1 MLQELDLDWA
11 NWLVINWGAIFK
23 IARSQLL
30 EGDWWQK
37 GRWHFLEGGCSYYIK
52 KQVWNIW
59 RLKKNNE
66 QFADL
71 RRGMVKKWGW
81 FFWVF
86 EWWGTGVH
94 TLMYTVLYTT
104 LIGKPL
110 PLLTYGIST
119 ALPSAIL
126 VLLLLKQHYYVQ
138 CPYHSLARNP
148 ECLLLY
154 FCRCHYFVEQWAISL
169 RCVIIVRSWV
179 SKDFVVSGI
188 LIANTLTDLNFLCL
202 SYK

>member
-1 MLQELDLDWA
+1 MVKGEVEFYREGL
-11 NWLVINWGAIFK
+11 
-23 IARSQLL
+23 QLL
-30 EGDWWQK
+30 RK
-37 GRWHFLEGGCSYYIK
+37 K

-59 RLKKNNE
+59 CQKK
-66 QFADL
+66 QWTVYRFK
-71 RRGMVKKWGW
+71 RGHSKKEGMM
-81 FFWVF
+81 FLSFWMARNGF
-86 EWWGTGVH
+86 H
-94 TLMYTVLYTT
+94 TLMYNVLYTT

-110 PLLTYGIST
+110 PLLTSGIFSWT
-119 ALPSAIL
+119 FL

-138 CPYHSLARNP
+138 FPNHSLARNT

-154 FCRCHYFVEQWAISL
+154 FSRCHYFVEQRTISL

-188 LIANTLTDLNFLCL
+188 LITHKLTDLNFLCL